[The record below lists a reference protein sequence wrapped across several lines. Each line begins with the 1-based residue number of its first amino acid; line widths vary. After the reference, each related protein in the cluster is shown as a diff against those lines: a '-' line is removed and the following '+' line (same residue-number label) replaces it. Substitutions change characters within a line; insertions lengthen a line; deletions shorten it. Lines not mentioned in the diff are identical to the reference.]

1 MFYLMFALFFII
13 FLVAGYFTPLEIT
26 SVGAS
31 LAIAMIIGNLFMYV
45 KTKKKIKNKKTSDQ
59 V

>member
-1 MFYLMFALFFII
+1 MFYLLFALFFII

-45 KTKKKIKNKKTSDQ
+45 KTKKENKE
-59 V
+59 